1 MQRQHYIDALRALT
15 MLSVVMVHLLV
26 RGFGLNPDISG
37 LAVIRATFTLPL
49 FFCVSGFFACR
60 PIEDFTFPRIFKS
73 LKTRIC
79 ALLLGSIVF
88 DTLYLITQH
97 KNPFLWSDGD
107 FDSYWYTFTLLQIYI
122 VYILTILAAR
132 LAHRQSV
139 STTLLIIFAIA
150 GYIAHYYIDYPH
162 YRYYWLFAPKSMEYF
177 QFFVIGCLVR
187 RYSRRFFKLLE
198 RPGLLSLLIVIYV
211 ASVIAHYYYGTQ
223 LRSFSLWLFRINNDL
238 LSRYSALLLV
248 LYIFY
253 NSRALFDRDTPLIRS
268 WCRIGTRT
276 LDIYYLHYFLIPTMR
291 WVGPYLTKGN
301 TILLQLI
308 IAIPIALIIIALTM
322 AIGSLIRRAPGLRL
336 LLGQK

>member
-26 RGFGLNPDISG
+26 RGFGLNPDTSG

-49 FFCVSGFFACR
+49 FFCVSGYFACR
-60 PIEDFTFPRIFKS
+60 PIADFTRSRIFNS
-73 LKTRIC
+73 LRTRIC

-107 FDSYWYTFTLLQIYI
+107 FDSYWYTFTLLQIYV
-122 VYILTILAAR
+122 VYLITVVIARAAR
-132 LAHRQSV
+132 RQSV
-139 STTLLIIFAIA
+139 STILLILLALA

-162 YRYYWLFAPKSMEYF
+162 YRYYWIFAPKSMEYF

-187 RYSRRFFKLLE
+187 QYSRSFFKLLE
-198 RPGLLSLLIVIYV
+198 RPGLLSWLIIIYV
-211 ASVIAHYYYGTQ
+211 ISITSHYYYGTQ
-223 LRSFSLWLFRINNDL
+223 LRSCSIWLFRINNDL

-253 NSRALFDRDTPLIRS
+253 NSRALFNRDTPLIRA

-276 LDIYYLHYFLIPTMR
+276 LDIYYLHYFLIPSMR
-291 WVGPYLTKGN
+291 WLGPYLTKGN
-301 TILLQLI
+301 TLLLQLI
-308 IAIPIALIIIALTM
+308 IAIPIALIIIGLTM
-322 AIGSLIRRAPGLRL
+322 AIGSLIRRAPLLRL
-336 LLGQK
+336 LLGRK